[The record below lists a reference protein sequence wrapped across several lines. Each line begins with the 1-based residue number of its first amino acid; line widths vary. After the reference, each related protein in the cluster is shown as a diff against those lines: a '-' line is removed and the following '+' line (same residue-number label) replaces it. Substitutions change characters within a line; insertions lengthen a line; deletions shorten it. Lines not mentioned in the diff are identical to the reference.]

1 MFSINLR
8 DSRPIYE
15 QVKDSLRRAIITGVL
30 LPDDKIP
37 SVREL
42 ASQLAINPN
51 TIQKAYRELETEGY
65 LYSVPGKGSFVSESS
80 QAKESRK
87 KELLEKLDET
97 VTELSH
103 LDVTVVEICQH
114 IKKRVGEEEQG

>member
-1 MFSINLR
+1 
-8 DSRPIYE
+8 
-15 QVKDSLRRAIITGVL
+15 
-30 LPDDKIP
+30 
-37 SVREL
+37 
-42 ASQLAINPN
+42 
-51 TIQKAYRELETEGY
+51 

-114 IKKRVGEEEQG
+114 IKKRAGEEEQG

>member
-15 QVKDSLRRAIITGVL
+15 QVKDSLRRAVITGVL

-80 QAKESRK
+80 QAREGRK
-87 KELLEKLDET
+87 KELFNKLDET

-103 LDVTVVEICQH
+103 LDVTIMEICEH
-114 IKKRVGEEEQG
+114 IKKGAGREE